1 MRAVQ
6 ILLLAIVASSVF
18 SNQVDEIASN
28 LRSIVPE
35 RRDLAAATTDVAAL
49 ATFTTNCAAAALKTV
64 LAGGASSDCT
74 SVKLAGNSSWC
85 CYTKTTVL
93 SVTVASCAP
102 LSDTDAKAKV
112 LIKDQTWICR
122 SGYLNVVFGTIVA
135 AFLFFLA

>member
-18 SNQVDEIASN
+18 TNQIDDIASN

-35 RRDLAAATTDVAAL
+35 RRELTAVVPD
-49 ATFTTNCAAAALKTV
+49 AAALLTFGTNC
-64 LAGGASSDCT
+64 LAGSVKAVLSSASADCT

-85 CYTKTTVL
+85 CFTKTTVA
-93 SVTVASCAP
+93 SVTVSSCAA
-102 LSDTDAKAKV
+102 LSDADAKAKV

-122 SGYLNVVFGTIVA
+122 SGFLNVVFGTVVA

>member
-6 ILLLAIVASSVF
+6 LLLIAIVASSVF

-35 RRDLAAATTDVAAL
+35 RRELATTDLAAL
-49 ATFTTNCAAAALKTV
+49 ATFTTNCGLGAVKA
-64 LAGGASSDCT
+64 LAGGSASDCT

-85 CYTKTTVL
+85 CYTKATVL
-93 SVTVASCAP
+93 TITVAGCTT
-102 LSDTDAKAKV
+102 LSDADAKAKV

-122 SGYLNVVFGTIVA
+122 SGYLNVVLGSIVA

>member
-35 RRDLAAATTDVAAL
+35 RRELTADAAAL
-49 ATFTTNCAAAALKTV
+49 LTFTTNCGAAALKAV

-74 SVKLAGNSSWC
+74 SVKLTGNSFWC
-85 CYTKTTVL
+85 CYTKTTVA
-93 SVTVASCAP
+93 SVTVASCAA

-112 LIKDQTWICR
+112 LVKDQTWICR